1 MKKGYFIVG
10 SLALIY
16 FLSKNKSKKKLYRTS
31 VLIGQLNSPAGSK
44 QVYSKVGTKV
54 YDLNNKN
61 IFTYDFAGAG
71 MTIIGEKNDRYMI
84 VFGDDFQLGQSG
96 YVFKN
101 SVII

>member
-1 MKKGYFIVG
+1 MKKEYFIVG

-16 FLSKNKSKKKLYRTS
+16 FLSKNKSSKKVYRTS
-31 VLIGQLNSPAGSK
+31 VLIGQLNSPVGSK

-54 YDLNNKN
+54 FNLNGKN

-71 MTIIGEKNDRYMI
+71 MTITGEKSDRYMI
-84 VFGDDFQLGQSG
+84 VFGDDFLQGQSG